1 MSLVQDFVR
10 HLIPTQKVNPN
21 GWTSFNCPVCTFN
34 GQTRRDTRKRGGVRF
49 PDSDSFQYNCF
60 NCHFTT
66 GWSPGKGLSS
76 RAKLLFKQLGA
87 SDSDIQR
94 IQLDLMREKEQQD
107 MMNAWRKKEEH
118 VPFEPQWNH
127 MNLPAGSVPLLEAGN
142 PFAEEGIKYLEERG
156 ILHLG
161 NWYWSDHEAFNL
173 MCRVILPLTYKGD
186 TVGYH
191 ARWIGTPPS
200 KEMAKVIKEQPRDYV
215 FGCDLQVESREYI
228 IVVEGE
234 YDALSIGGVSIG
246 SNSISANQA
255 DIINSFGKT
264 VIAVPDRDKAGLKF
278 SNDAIE
284 HGWALSFPEWDSDI
298 KDVADACQRYGRLFV
313 LRMILDAVET
323 NPVKLQVL
331 ARTHCE

>member
-10 HLIPTQKVNPN
+10 HLIPAKKVNPN

-34 GQTRRDTRKRGGVRF
+34 GQTRHDTRKRGGVKF
-49 PDSDSFQYNCF
+49 PDADSFQYNCF

-94 IQLDLMREKEQQD
+94 VQLDLMREKEQQD
-107 MMNAWRKKEEH
+107 LMNAWRKKEEH
-118 VPFEPQWNH
+118 VPFDPQWST
-127 MNLPAGSVPLLEAGN
+127 MNLPANSVPLLESDS
-142 PFAEEGIKYLEERG
+142 PFAKEGIAYLQDRG
-156 ILHLG
+156 VLDLG
-161 NWYWSDHEAFNL
+161 KWYWSDLEAFN
-173 MCRVILPLTYKGD
+173 MFCRVILPLTYKGQI
-186 TVGYH
+186 VGYH
-191 ARWIGTPPS
+191 ARWIGKPPS
-200 KEMAKVIKEQPRDYV
+200 KDMAKVIKEQPKDYV
-215 FGCDLQVESREYI
+215 YGCDLQVDTREYI
-228 IVVEGE
+228 LVVEGE
-234 YDALSIGGVSIG
+234 YDALSIGGISIG
-246 SNSISANQA
+246 SNAISANQA

-298 KDVADACQRYGRLFV
+298 KDVADACQRYGRLFT